1 MKIVS
6 RRGRLMRRKRN
17 QEHTLRLMLLGC
29 LSVALTIGCS
39 SKQCLFESDCAEGL
53 VCAESACRQA
63 CDEMRQCPVDFTC
76 KSGACYPSEETM
88 CADDGLCDGDM
99 SAPQAVDMSVV
110 QDMGMSID
118 GDDSGG
124 VTIMSDGGTMSDG
137 GMLGADMFA
146 VDAEVEQFV
155 DAGPPGDTRFN
166 LGGSYMVVHTL
177 VFQNGGTLGDGEEE
191 RNNVEL
197 TSISTNRYRVEVRDD
212 LGREV
217 LYVDSAVNFAH
228 RDGVGYYDFQ
238 YPWNLE
244 AGELCFNVQVRDQEG
259 SYRQG
264 PRGYSLQGVENR
276 TTCTCYPEQINA
288 RVPSIDPLL
297 CTGDYYQ
304 QVLNVEWIPW

>member
-1 MKIVS
+1 
-6 RRGRLMRRKRN
+6 MRRKEIRGGVV
-17 QEHTLRLMLLGC
+17 RLVLLC
-29 LSVALTIGCS
+29 SLSVAMTIGCS
-39 SKQCLFESDCAEGL
+39 SKQCLFESDCTEGL

-63 CDEMRQCPVDFTC
+63 CDETRQCPVDFMC
-76 KSGACYPSEETM
+76 QRGACYPAEMTI
-88 CADDGLCDGDM
+88 CADDGLCEGDM
-99 SAPQAVDMSVV
+99 SAAPA
-110 QDMGMSID
+110 QDMLVERDQAMST
-118 GDDSGG
+118 GLDSGG
-124 VTIMSDGGTMSDG
+124 VDNISDAGIMSEM
-137 GMLGADMFA
+137 GMAESDMFS
-146 VDAEVEQFV
+146 VDAESTQFV
-155 DAGPPGDTRFN
+155 DAGPPEDSRFN
-166 LGGSYMVVHTL
+166 LGGSYMVVHTV
-177 VFQNGGTLGDGEEE
+177 VFQNGGSLSEGEEE

-217 LYVDSAVNFAH
+217 LYVDSAVNFAVNFAH

-244 AGELCFNVQVRDQEG
+244 AGELCFNVQIRAQEG

-276 TTCTCYPEQINA
+276 TTCTCYPEQVNA
-288 RVPSIDPLL
+288 RVPVVDPLL